1 MLVWCNFELLLY
13 YVYSMW
19 NMYNVAILHLGSDV
33 VTPKNETPNSAQKG
47 VAVISEVLEMP
58 YMNSSSCDKQSGEL
72 KHSFKGSV
80 VAAVMLQSEQS
91 TGG

>member
-1 MLVWCNFELLLY
+1 MLSL
-13 YVYSMW
+13 
-19 NMYNVAILHLGSDV
+19 
-33 VTPKNETPNSAQKG
+33 PKMKRQTQHRREWG